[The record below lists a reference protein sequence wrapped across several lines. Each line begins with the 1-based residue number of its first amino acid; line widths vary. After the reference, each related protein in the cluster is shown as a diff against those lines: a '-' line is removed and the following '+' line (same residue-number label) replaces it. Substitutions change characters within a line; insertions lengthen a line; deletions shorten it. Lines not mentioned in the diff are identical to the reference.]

1 MDAPRY
7 QGMTVTQGATHS
19 VTDIAKLDNNPDA
32 IMKLIAQTLHSVPA
46 QPNAPW
52 SQRVVLGCWAA
63 NYVTLAQKYLPG
75 YPISHIGFSTSYA
88 RQFFDTPNISFNMLC
103 PILQAPGGSKFIKDV
118 QALHRP
124 IFSWTVNDEA
134 RMEWCIR
141 RRLDGVITDDPK
153 LFAEVCQRHDESK
166 PEPRM
171 TFMLMFEAFKMWLFV
186 LVLGTAYRNR
196 FNKLSAQSRTI
207 QS

>member
-1 MDAPRY
+1 M
-7 QGMTVTQGATHS
+7 Q
-19 VTDIAKLDNNPDA
+19 LDNNPDA
-32 IMKLIAQTLHSVPA
+32 IMKLIAQALELVQA
-46 QPNAPW
+46 QADAPW

-63 NYVTLAQKYLPG
+63 KYVPLAQQYLPG
-75 YPISHIGFSTSYA
+75 FPISHIGFSTSYA

-103 PILQAPGGSKFIKDV
+103 PILQAPGGRKFIRDV

-141 RRLDGVITDDPK
+141 RRLDGVFTDDPK
-153 LFAEVCQRHDESK
+153 LFGEVCRRYDESK

-171 TFMLMFEAFKMWLFV
+171 TIMLMLEAFRVWLFV
-186 LVLGTAYRNR
+186 LVLGTLYRNR
-196 FNKLSAQSRTI
+196 FNKLASQPRTI
-207 QS
+207 Q

>member
-7 QGMTVTQGATHS
+7 QGTIASQGDTLS
-19 VTDIAKLDNNPDA
+19 TDNAQLDNNPDA
-32 IMKLIAQTLHSVPA
+32 IMQLIAQIIHSVPA
-46 QPNAPW
+46 QSNAPW

-63 NYVTLAQKYLPG
+63 KYVPLAQQYLPG
-75 YPISHIGFSTSYA
+75 FPISHIGFSTSYA

-103 PILQAPGGSKFIKDV
+103 PILQAPGGKKFIKDV

-153 LFAEVCQRHDESK
+153 LFGEVCHRHDESK

-171 TFMLMFEAFKMWLFV
+171 PFMLMFEAIKVWLFA
-186 LVLGTAYRNR
+186 LILGTMYRNR
-196 FNKLSAQSRTI
+196 FNKLSAQPRTI
-207 QS
+207 QF